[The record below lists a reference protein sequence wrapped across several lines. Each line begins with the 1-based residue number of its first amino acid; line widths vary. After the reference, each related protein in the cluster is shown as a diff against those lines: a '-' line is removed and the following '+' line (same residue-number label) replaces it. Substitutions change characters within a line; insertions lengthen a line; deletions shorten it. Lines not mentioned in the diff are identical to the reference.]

1 MNKTP
6 FADISTAANQQE
18 RSHQWYVQAIRQYAR
33 GINTFDEA
41 KQTDIG
47 KVSRRLEIGKMYM
60 YSYDPKHKATLPYYD
75 TCPLVVI
82 VEPTSNGFS
91 GINFHYLPVQ
101 ARAELLDRLV
111 RKKMPW
117 DQDMDQ
123 DEATLKANWA
133 MLKNFGRFPETRG
146 SIKQYLSRHITG
158 QMIEVDYKHWKTA
171 VYLPVQ
177 DFVGATERTVY
188 KNSMDTKRRD
198 KRKING

>member
-158 QMIEVDYKHWKTA
+158 QMIQVNYRHWKTA

-177 DFVGATERTVY
+177 NFVGASERTVY
-188 KNSMDTKRRD
+188 KGTMETPEK
-198 KRKING
+198 KRKSK

>member
-91 GINFHYLPVQ
+91 GINFHLPVQ

-133 MLKNFGRFPETRG
+133 MLKNFSRFPETRG
-146 SIKQYLSRHITG
+146 SIKQYLTRHITG
-158 QMIEVDYKHWKTA
+158 QMIQVNYRHWKTA

-177 DFVGATERTVY
+177 NFVGASERTVY
-188 KNSMDTKRRD
+188 KGTMETPEK
-198 KRKING
+198 KRKSK

>member
-133 MLKNFGRFPETRG
+133 MLKNFSRFPETRG
-146 SIKQYLSRHITG
+146 SIKQYLTRHITG
-158 QMIEVDYKHWKTA
+158 QMIQVNYRHWKTA

-177 DFVGATERTVY
+177 NFVGASERTVY
-188 KNSMDTKRRD
+188 KGTMETPEK
-198 KRKING
+198 KRKSK